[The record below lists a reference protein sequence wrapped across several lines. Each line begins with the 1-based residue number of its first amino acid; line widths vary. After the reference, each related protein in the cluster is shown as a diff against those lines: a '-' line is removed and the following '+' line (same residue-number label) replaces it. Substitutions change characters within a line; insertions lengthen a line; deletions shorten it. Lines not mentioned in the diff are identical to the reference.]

1 MPAFNSNTLPLI
13 TIDSKVTNGQTQVT
27 FTLSNFITPI
37 FGYQIQLG
45 NLANLSNSTL
55 INAVPNWYTKTDSP
69 NQTISIASVSLT
81 PLTAQFPTLLATYT
95 LNQGNITQPI
105 SLAGL
110 SLVVQGSNGPSD
122 YLFDSNNFNFSI
134 KGGVGFSI
142 ADNTRKGTNASSGS
156 SIGYDT
162 FALPDVYK
170 NYTLSSTKATNSADI
185 TTSITSKVSGTLN
198 SFINAQRIKFSD
210 LSVAYDMSGNAGAVA
225 KILGAVFGSSALG
238 NTSFVGIGL
247 NYIDQGMSYPD
258 LIDLAL
264 KAKLGNNF
272 SSTDEIN
279 LLYQNLLGTK
289 PSASDLN
296 TWLTSI
302 QNKTYTTTTL
312 AQLACDT
319 TINASNIGLTGLVD
333 KGLFFTQ

>member
-1 MPAFNSNTLPLI
+1 MPAFNPNTLPLI
-13 TIDSKVTNGQTQVT
+13 AIDSKMTNGQTQVT
-27 FTLSNFITPI
+27 FSLSNFITPI
-37 FGYQIQLG
+37 FGYQLQLG

-55 INAVPNWYTKTDSP
+55 VNAVPNWYTKTDSP

-122 YLFDSNNFNFSI
+122 YLFDSNNFNFSV

-142 ADNTRKGTNASSGS
+142 SDNTRKGTNASNQGF
-156 SIGYDT
+156 DT
-162 FALPDVYK
+162 FVLPDLYK
-170 NYTLSSTKATNSADI
+170 NYTLSSTKATNNTDV
-185 TTSITSKVSGTLN
+185 TTNITSKVSGTLN
-198 SFINAQRIKFSD
+198 TFINAQRIKFSD
-210 LSVAYDMSGNAGAVA
+210 LGVAYDMNGNAGAVA

-238 NTSFVGIGL
+238 NSSFVGIGL

-279 LLYQNLLGTK
+279 LLYQNLIGTK
-289 PSASDLN
+289 PSASELN

-319 TINASNIGLTGLVD
+319 PINTSNIGLTGLVD
-333 KGLFFTQ
+333 KGLFFTL